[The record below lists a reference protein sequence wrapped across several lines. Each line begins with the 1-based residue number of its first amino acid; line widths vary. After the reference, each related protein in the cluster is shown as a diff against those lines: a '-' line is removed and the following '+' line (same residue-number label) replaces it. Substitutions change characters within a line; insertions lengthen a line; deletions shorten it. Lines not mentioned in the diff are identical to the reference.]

1 MTILTQAKLVQA
13 RFMTRLMQAKLIQT
27 KLMQASLVG
36 VLLST
41 SLHAPMSYAQVA
53 SQVDNIAK
61 TKQGEPAP
69 ITQQAY
75 PSGVKQAPQR
85 IISLSP
91 NTTELIYSL
100 GVEDRLLAVSR
111 FSNYPPEATRKP
123 MIGDAFSVNT
133 EQLVSLQP
141 DLIVAWDSEPFS
153 NSLKHLP
160 NTKVWDSQPNTIEGL
175 LDDIQALAD
184 IVNSPKHAEIL
195 QLKETIHALG
205 QKYRAHEIHYDSRGA
220 DRSAQNDASHGL
232 HQAQQQDA
240 SQHASHATQPVPTIT
255 PRPLQGMLLISQQP
269 LYVLTRESIQSDALS
284 ICNAQNIFSDIFQGA
299 AIVNR
304 ETILMNP
311 PDFVVYSYS
320 TEKERELN
328 ERFILQTLGLSLSK
342 EQLIG
347 IDSDTWSRPTVRFLQ
362 ALPGL
367 CERIHALRK
376 Y

>member
-1 MTILTQAKLVQA
+1 MRKLRTQRSRPTKLIARLTQ
-13 RFMTRLMQAKLIQT
+13 T
-27 KLMQASLVG
+27 SLVAL
-36 VLLST
+36 LLS
-41 SLHAPMSYAQVA
+41 APLSYA
-53 SQVDNIAK
+53 
-61 TKQGEPAP
+61 
-69 ITQQAY
+69 
-75 PSGVKQAPQR
+75 QAPQR

-111 FSNYPPEATRKP
+111 FSNYPPQAAAKP
-123 MIGDAFSVNT
+123 IIGDAFSVNT

-160 NTKVWDSQPNTIEGL
+160 KTKVWASQPHTIEDL
-175 LDDIQALAD
+175 LNDIQALAD
-184 IVNSPKHAEIL
+184 IVDSPKQAEV
-195 QLKETIHALG
+195 LKLKQCIYALA
-205 QKYRAHEIHYDSRGA
+205 QKYRPHEIPYDTRGA
-220 DRSAQNDASHGL
+220 ERSAQHSSNQGID
-232 HQAQQQDA
+232 QAQQPDTKQDSRHDKKQDA
-240 SQHASHATQPVPTIT
+240 SQAMPPAPSLTA
-255 PRPLQGMLLISQQP
+255 RPLRGMLLISQQP
-269 LYVLTRESIQSDALS
+269 LYVLTRASIQSDALDLCAS
-284 ICNAQNIFSDIFQGA
+284 QNVFDDIYQGA

-328 ERFILQTLGLSLSK
+328 ERFILQTLGLSLSN

-347 IDSDTWSRPTVRFLQ
+347 IDSDTWSRPTLRFLQ
-362 ALPGL
+362 ALPRL
-367 CERIHALRK
+367 CERIDALRK

>member
-1 MTILTQAKLVQA
+1 M
-13 RFMTRLMQAKLIQT
+13 AKLIQ
-27 KLMQASLVG
+27 ASLVS

-41 SLHAPMSYAQVA
+41 SLYAPLSYAQVT
-53 SQVDNIAK
+53 SQVDSIAK
-61 TKQGEPAP
+61 TKQDEPAS
-69 ITQQAY
+69 ITLQAT
-75 PSGVKQAPQR
+75 PSVIKQAPQR

-91 NTTELIYSL
+91 STTELIYSL

-111 FSNYPPEATRKP
+111 FSNYPPEAASKP
-123 MIGDAFSVNT
+123 IIGDAFSVNT

-160 NTKVWDSQPNTIEGL
+160 NTKVWDSHPNSIEGL
-175 LDDIQALAD
+175 FDDIQALAD
-184 IVNSPKHAEIL
+184 IVNSPKQAEIL
-195 QLKETIHALG
+195 QLKQTIHALA
-205 QKYRAHEIHYDSRGA
+205 QKYRPHEIPFNSSGA
-220 DRSAQNDASHGL
+220 EHSP
-232 HQAQQQDA
+232 QQDA
-240 SQHASHATQPVPTIT
+240 SHAIPTVPSISA
-255 PRPLQGMLLISQQP
+255 RPLQGMLLISQQP

-284 ICNAQNIFSDIFQGA
+284 ICNAHNIFSSIFQGA

-320 TEKERELN
+320 TEKERELH
-328 ERFILQTLGLSLSK
+328 ERFIVQTLGLSLNK
-342 EQLIG
+342 KQLIG

-367 CERIHALRK
+367 CERIAASRQN
-376 Y
+376 